1 MKIRS
6 YFLSATC
13 LLAVALSFTACS
25 DDDDDAEPAT
35 IWSSDD
41 LGSAVEMSQTR
52 GFVLNEGSYGYNNA
66 HLTYFDYATDEPL
79 ADDIFETQNGIKIG
93 DTAQD
98 LVVYDGN
105 LYLVVNGSN
114 YLAKLNGVGV
124 EQARF
129 SFADYSDLGEA
140 RYAAAADGY
149 IYVTSYGGYVSRF
162 DAEALEYLG
171 SQAVGS
177 NPEQI
182 IVEDGKIYCVNSGW
196 GYDNRL
202 SIIDATTF
210 GAAENVEIMTNPQRI
225 LSANGT
231 IVIQGYGGAYG
242 AYTYPVEIY
251 DPATQTS
258 TQIGTGTGI
267 AAYGS
272 TVYIVNTEV
281 DYSTYPDQYKG
292 TTAVTT
298 YDVTTGVT
306 TASPL
311 DLPAAVTGACSYG
324 LSVNEL
330 TGDVYVCITN
340 YTWGDGEVYHFASD
354 GSLTGSFSS
363 YGQNPNKVVFVNE

>member
-6 YFLSATC
+6 YLLS
-13 LLAVALSFTACS
+13 LACILAAALSFTACS
-25 DDDDDAEPAT
+25 DDDDDDETTAT
-35 IWSSDD
+35 WSSDE
-41 LGSAVEMSQTR
+41 LGSAVEMSQER
-52 GFVLNEGSYGYNNA
+52 GFVLNEGSYGYNNS
-66 HLTYFDYATDEPL
+66 HLTYFDYATDEVL
-79 ADDIFETQNGIKIG
+79 EDDIYETQNGVKIG
-93 DTAQD
+93 DTGQD
-98 LVVYDGN
+98 IVVYEGN

-114 YLAKLNGVGV
+114 YIAKLNGVGV

-140 RYAAAADGY
+140 RYAAASDGY
-149 IYVTSYGGYVSRF
+149 IYVTSYGGYVSKF
-162 DAEALEYLG
+162 AADDLEYIG

-202 SIIDATTF
+202 SIIDEATF
-210 GAAENVEIMTNPQRI
+210 GEAENVEIMTNPQRI
-225 LSANGT
+225 LCADGT

-242 AYTYPVEIY
+242 SYTYPVEIY
-251 DPATQTS
+251 DPDTQTS

-272 TVYIVNTEV
+272 TVYIINTEV
-281 DYSTYPDQYKG
+281 DYSTYPDQYTG
-292 TTAVTT
+292 TTEVTA
-298 YDVTTGVT
+298 YDVATGVT
-306 TASPL
+306 TTSPL
-311 DLPAAVTGACSYG
+311 DLPDGVTEACSYG
-324 LSVNEL
+324 ISVNDL

-340 YTWGDGEVYHFASD
+340 YTWGDGEVYHFAAD
-354 GSLTGSFSS
+354 GSLVGSFSS